1 LIHKYARARVSFSAL
16 VLTILVVG
24 LMSASVVTS
33 SGQTPSLRTGA
44 GAALLLPNE
53 QAVINIAR
61 NAGPAVVAI
70 RVKKDDDTAVAS
82 GVIVRPEGYILTNN
96 HVVDEGGTVTVT
108 LADGREVKGTRL
120 GGDPRIDL
128 AVLKVNAGQLPAAPL
143 GDSDALQVG
152 QLAIAIGNPYG
163 FQQTVTVGVVSALN
177 RSIPGGG
184 AALTNLIQTDAQI
197 NPGNSGGPLLDSSG
211 RVIGITTA
219 LVTSRS
225 GGTGLGFAIPINTAQ
240 EVIDNVISYGRV
252 VVPWIG
258 ISYGDVSKEAAKVF
272 DLPTDQGVIV
282 ANVLS
287 NSPAATAR
295 LKKGDVIVRVGNV
308 AIADTGDMQKA
319 LRGKRVGDVL
329 NLSIV
334 REGKP
339 INVSVKLREMPISKD
354 SGESAC
360 PPGLPCG

>member
-1 LIHKYARARVSFSAL
+1 MTL
-16 VLTILVVG
+16 VIG

-33 SGQTPSLRTGA
+33 PAQTPAGRVGA

-61 NAGPAVVAI
+61 NVGPAVVAI
-70 RVKKDDDTAVAS
+70 KVEKGDDTAFAS

-108 LADGREVKGTRL
+108 LADGREVRGTRL

-128 AVLKVNAGQLPAAPL
+128 AVLRINAGRLPSAPL

-197 NPGNSGGPLLDSSG
+197 NPGNSGGPLLDSAG

-225 GGTGLGFAIPINTAQ
+225 GGSGLGFAIPINTAQ
-240 EVIDNVISYGRV
+240 EVIDNVIAYGRV
-252 VVPWIG
+252 IVPWIG
-258 ISYGDVSKEAAKVF
+258 ISYGDVSKEVTKAF
-272 DLPTDQGVIV
+272 NLPTDQGVIV
-282 ANVLS
+282 ANVLP
-287 NSPAATAR
+287 NSPASSAGM
-295 LKKGDVIVRVGNV
+295 KKGDIIVRAGSSVITG
-308 AIADTGDMQKA
+308 TGDMQKV
-319 LRGKRVGDVL
+319 LRGKRVGDMIS
-329 NLSIV
+329 LSIV
-334 REGKP
+334 RDGKTMS
-339 INVSVKLREMPISKD
+339 INVKLKEMPRTTD